1 MKHICFFNSMRF
13 WGGGEKLHL
22 EYALAFL
29 ERGYQVTLL
38 CDKGSPL
45 AEKARNTGLIL
56 SFLSVKNLSFL
67 NAFKVR
73 KVASFFQEREIDTV
87 IFSSSQDTKLASLAA
102 EKAGLDRVVYLRGLA
117 VPVKG
122 SYINKRVFSSI
133 LTHIVA
139 NSEETKRRLLQNLT
153 DPEIEKKVS
162 VVYHGIETKDFLT
175 HKPHTLPAIK
185 ENAQGVILGNAGRL
199 TEQKGQLY
207 LIELAKRLKAKGV
220 DFTLFIAGT
229 GELQEKLEE
238 QITIHGLEKEVIL
251 LGFVEDMKSFM
262 QSLDVFILSSMW
274 EGFGY
279 VLVEAMIARKA
290 VLAFDVSS
298 NPEIVSQNETGFLV
312 PPTDMDQFTAKAV
325 KLIEDTDLRIS
336 MGKAGKQRVLD
347 KFELSERITEFEQ
360 VLLGNPA

>member
-1 MKHICFFNSMRF
+1 MKHICFFNSMKF

-29 ERGYQVTLL
+29 ERGYQVTLI
-38 CDKGSPL
+38 CDEASPL
-45 AEKARNTGLIL
+45 AEKAGDTGLTL

-67 NAFKVR
+67 NPLKVN
-73 KVASFFQEREIDTV
+73 KVASIFLEKQIDTV

-122 SYINKRVFSSI
+122 SYINKRIFSTI

-153 DPEIEKKVS
+153 DPVIEKKVS
-162 VVYHGIETKDFLT
+162 VVYHGIETQDFLSQEIQ
-175 HKPHTLPAIK
+175 HFPAIK
-185 ENAQGVILGNAGRL
+185 ELAKGVILGNAGRL
-199 TEQKGQLY
+199 TEQKGQLH
-207 LIELAKRLKAKGV
+207 LIELAKRLKEREV

-229 GELQEKLEE
+229 GELKVQLEE
-238 QITIHGLEKEVIL
+238 QIKIHELEKEVIL
-251 LGFVEDMKSFM
+251 LGFVEDMKAFM

-279 VLVEAMIARKA
+279 VLVEAMIAEKA
-290 VLAFDVSS
+290 VLGFDVSS
-298 NPEIVSQNETGFLV
+298 NPEIVSKGETGFLV
-312 PPTDMDQFTAKAV
+312 SPTDMDAFTARAV
-325 KLIEDTDLRIS
+325 KLIEDVDLRIS

-347 KFELSERITEFEQ
+347 KFELDDRITEFEQ

>member
-29 ERGYQVTLL
+29 ERGYQITLI
-38 CDKGSPL
+38 CDEASPL
-45 AEKARNTGLIL
+45 AEKARNTGLTL

-67 NAFKVR
+67 NPFKVN
-73 KVASFFQEREIDTV
+73 KVASIFREKQIDTV

-122 SYINKRVFSSI
+122 SYINKRIFRSI

-139 NSEETKRRLLQNLT
+139 NSNETKRRLLQNLT
-153 DPEIEKKVS
+153 DPIIENKVS
-162 VVYHGIETKDFLT
+162 VVYHGIETKDFLS
-175 HKPHTLPAIK
+175 KNSQIFPAIK
-185 ENAQGVILGNAGRL
+185 EHAKGVILGNAGRL
-199 TEQKGQLY
+199 TKQKGQLR
-207 LIELAKRLKAKGV
+207 LIELAKRLKEKGV

-229 GELQEKLEE
+229 GELQAELEE
-238 QITIHGLEKEVIL
+238 QIKVHELRNEVIL
-251 LGFVEDMKSFM
+251 LGFVEDMKAFM
-262 QSLDVFILSSMW
+262 KSLDIFILSSMW

-279 VLVEAMIARKA
+279 VLVEAMIAEKA
-290 VLAFDVSS
+290 VLGFDVSS
-298 NPEIVSQNETGFLV
+298 NPEIVSHEETGFLV
-312 PPTDMDQFTAKAV
+312 LPTDMDQFTAKAI
-325 KLIEDTDLRIS
+325 KLIEDPDLRIS

-347 KFELSERITEFEQ
+347 KFELSDRITEFEQ